1 MERTEVEKFDS
12 ESSES
17 IDWEKNNRK
26 RNQVLGNSMDQIRCI
41 TKTSLEYPKKMMQYP
56 SMPAKLY
63 VKGRMPDPDKIT
75 VAVIGARMCS
85 PYGRIQA
92 FRYAKEL
99 SQAGV
104 QIISGMALGI
114 DSEGHK
120 GALEGKMPTFAV
132 LGSGVDVCYPKTN
145 KKLYERILWE
155 NGGIISECP
164 LGSEPVSWHF
174 PARNRIISALSD
186 AVLVVEAKENSGS
199 LITAGFALEQ
209 GKMVYAIPG
218 AVTDTL
224 SRGCHKLIYDGAGI
238 AYCPEIIL
246 EELGIGRPSTYAP
259 TISTIIARRYVAKE
273 NKNLYLT
280 EIGEVVNNI
289 MKQSFP
295 SIVDVNFTANM
306 ESLLDGVEEGSVK
319 WKEVIRNFYPDL
331 NEAVKAA
338 EKELESVKIEDE
350 VTDVVCEKCGR
361 NVVVKYGP
369 HGKFLGCPGFPEC
382 RNTKPYLEKIGV
394 ACPKCGKEVVMRK
407 TKKGRR
413 YFGCEDNP
421 ECDFMTWQKPSD
433 KKCPK
438 CGGYMLEKGNKLVC
452 GDENCGYVENREND
466 ENK

>member
-1 MERTEVEKFDS
+1 MERTEVKKSDS

-17 IDWEKNNRK
+17 IAWEKNNRK
-26 RNQVLGNSMDQIRCI
+26 RNQVVGNFMDQIRCI
-41 TKTSLEYPKKMMQYP
+41 TKTSPEYPKKMKQHP

-246 EELGIGRPSTYAP
+246 EELGIGAEKALQTD
-259 TISTIIARRYVAKE
+259 E
-273 NKNLYLT
+273 KNNLGLA
-280 EIGEVVNNI
+280 
-289 MKQSFP
+289 S
-295 SIVDVNFTANM
+295 
-306 ESLLDGVEEGSVK
+306 
-319 WKEVIRNFYPDL
+319 DL
-331 NEAVKAA
+331 NLVYSC
-338 EKELESVKIEDE
+338 LDL
-350 VTDVVCEKCGR
+350 R
-361 NVVVKYGP
+361 
-369 HGKFLGCPGFPEC
+369 
-382 RNTKPYLEKIGV
+382 
-394 ACPKCGKEVVMRK
+394 PKNPDYIVRK
-407 TKKGRR
+407 TGFSPAQVSNCLVELTLQGLIRESGRH
-413 YFGCEDNP
+413 Y
-421 ECDFMTWQKPSD
+421 
-433 KKCPK
+433 
-438 CGGYMLEKGNKLVC
+438 
-452 GDENCGYVENREND
+452 YVRCS
-466 ENK
+466 

>member
-41 TKTSLEYPKKMMQYP
+41 TKTSPEYPKKMKQYP

-246 EELGIGRPSTYAP
+246 EELGIG
-259 TISTIIARRYVAKE
+259 
-273 NKNLYLT
+273 
-280 EIGEVVNNI
+280 
-289 MKQSFP
+289 
-295 SIVDVNFTANM
+295 
-306 ESLLDGVEEGSVK
+306 
-319 WKEVIRNFYPDL
+319 
-331 NEAVKAA
+331 A
-338 EKELESVKIEDE
+338 EKALQTDE
-350 VTDVVCEKCGR
+350 K
-361 NVVVKYGP
+361 NN
-369 HGKFLGCPGFPEC
+369 LG
-382 RNTKPYLEKIGV
+382 L
-394 ACPKCGKEVVMRK
+394 A
-407 TKKGRR
+407 
-413 YFGCEDNP
+413 
-421 ECDFMTWQKPSD
+421 SD
-433 KKCPK
+433 
-438 CGGYMLEKGNKLVC
+438 
-452 GDENCGYVENREND
+452 
-466 ENK
+466 

>member
-246 EELGIGRPSTYAP
+246 EELGIGAEKALQTD
-259 TISTIIARRYVAKE
+259 E
-273 NKNLYLT
+273 KNNLGLASDLNLVY
-280 EIGEVVNNI
+280 
-289 MKQSFP
+289 SC
-295 SIVDVNFTANM
+295 
-306 ESLLDGVEEGSVK
+306 LD
-319 WKEVIRNFYPDL
+319 FYPKGLDQLQGETKLEILPLLAAIMHLCDL
-331 NEAVKAA
+331 G
-338 EKELESVKIEDE
+338 LI
-350 VTDVVCEKCGR
+350 
-361 NVVVKYGP
+361 
-369 HGKFLGCPGFPEC
+369 
-382 RNTKPYLEKIGV
+382 
-394 ACPKCGKEVVMRK
+394 
-407 TKKGRR
+407 
-413 YFGCEDNP
+413 
-421 ECDFMTWQKPSD
+421 
-433 KKCPK
+433 
-438 CGGYMLEKGNKLVC
+438 
-452 GDENCGYVENREND
+452 RENFK
-466 ENK
+466 NQYVRLG